1 MGFNLYKVKKAA
13 AYIKHYGP
21 DKLAKKALGKLIDR
35 DDYSERFL
43 EVESDDEE
51 LFFERGKSFKYKP
64 LISILVP
71 VYNPHT
77 EHFKQML
84 LSVINQTY
92 FNWQL
97 CLVDAGNQKA

>member
-21 DKLAKKALGKLIDR
+21 DKLAKKALGKLIDK

-51 LFFERGKSFKYKP
+51 LFFERGKS
-64 LISILVP
+64 ISR
-71 VYNPHT
+71 
-77 EHFKQML
+77 
-84 LSVINQTY
+84 
-92 FNWQL
+92 
-97 CLVDAGNQKA
+97 